1 MYILKKLL
9 NLLEIY
15 MKASQLHDLWDSP
28 DNSRLTTK
36 QFSFRL
42 PVHIAA
48 KIAALCEMYP
58 QKNRTHIV
66 ADLLTSALDELEKN
80 MPESLG
86 NPIDESIQHD
96 IDENA
101 AIEGGK
107 SENYYHLAGV
117 RARFRNAAN
126 RHYSELE
133 KELGNENPTPLFQEL
148 WVTKSD
154 FENIKKWPP
163 PLRP

>member
-1 MYILKKLL
+1 
-9 NLLEIY
+9 

-48 KIAALCEMYP
+48 KVAALCEMYP

-80 MPESLG
+80 LPEQWYPMSEEDRHYEQLAAEHCGEEFEDVYQLG
-86 NPIDESIQHD
+86 GPR
-96 IDENA
+96 
-101 AIEGGK
+101 GK
-107 SENYYHLAGV
+107 
-117 RARFRNAAN
+117 FRNISN
-126 RHYSELE
+126 RHYADLE
-133 KELGNENPTPLFQEL
+133 KELGNENPTPLYQKQYLSESEL
-148 WVTKSD
+148 KAR
-154 FENIKKWPP
+154 K
-163 PLRP
+163 

>member
-1 MYILKKLL
+1 
-9 NLLEIY
+9 
-15 MKASQLHDLWDSP
+15 MKASQLHDLWASP

-80 MPESLG
+80 LPENWYSLS
-86 NPIDESIQHD
+86 DEERHYAQI
-96 IDENA
+96 NA
-101 AIEGGK
+101 AQCGEEYEEIYELGGPR
-107 SENYYHLAGV
+107 G
-117 RARFRNAAN
+117 RFRNISN
-126 RHYSELE
+126 RHYEELE
-133 KELGNENPTPLFQEL
+133 KELGNEKPSPLYQKQYLTESE
-148 WVTKSD
+148 VKATK
-154 FENIKKWPP
+154 
-163 PLRP
+163 

>member
-1 MYILKKLL
+1 
-9 NLLEIY
+9 

-80 MPESLG
+80 LPEALG
-86 NPIDESIQHD
+86 NRMDEATQQHFA
-96 IDENA
+96 ECA
-101 AIEGGK
+101 AMDGEQYEEMFTLGGT
-107 SENYYHLAGV
+107 
-117 RARFRNAAN
+117 RARFRNTAN
-126 RHYSELE
+126 HHYAEIE
-133 KELGNENPTPLFQEL
+133 KELGNENPTPLFAEICGR
-148 WVTKSD
+148 KSD
-154 FENIKKWPP
+154 FEQSKK
-163 PLRP
+163 

>member
-1 MYILKKLL
+1 
-9 NLLEIY
+9 

-80 MPESLG
+80 LPEALANTIDPQDEDIERQIAAAEYREYEDIYYLG
-86 NPIDESIQHD
+86 G
-96 IDENA
+96 A
-101 AIEGGK
+101 RG
-107 SENYYHLAGV
+107 
-117 RARFRNAAN
+117 RFRNISN
-126 RHYSELE
+126 RHYAEIE
-133 KELGNENPTPLFQEL
+133 KELGNENPTPLFSEIYY
-148 WVTKSD
+148 TKSG
-154 FENIKKWPP
+154 FEKSKK
-163 PLRP
+163 

>member
-1 MYILKKLL
+1 
-9 NLLEIY
+9 

-80 MPESLG
+80 LPEALG
-86 NPIDESIQHD
+86 NRMDDATQQD
-96 IDENA
+96 FAENA
-101 AIEGGK
+101 AMEGEEYEEMFTLGG
-107 SENYYHLAGV
+107 S
-117 RARFRNAAN
+117 RARFRNIAN
-126 RHYSELE
+126 LHYAEIE
-133 KELGNENPTPLFQEL
+133 KELGNENPTQLFPEI
-148 WVTKSD
+148 VGKKSD
-154 FENIKKWPP
+154 FEKSKK
-163 PLRP
+163 